1 MSTGPQPSPEP
12 PNPWLARQPILT
24 KDESV
29 VGYEL
34 LFRESASDSQF
45 LSDDAD
51 SATSNTIDTLNV
63 LGLDAVCD
71 GRLAFINCT
80 QQMLLKDYF
89 LLLPPDKVVIEIQE
103 TVSPDEFVRAS
114 CQRLKQKRY
123 KIALDNFVPDDP
135 RLALIPFADFIKV
148 DIRKHS
154 PEQNT
159 ALAKKFAGPQ
169 CCMLAQ
175 KVETRIQMLTAE
187 KDGFTL
193 FQGYFFRRPE
203 HMRARHIP
211 ECQVDSL
218 RLLQA
223 VSGKEVDFA
232 AVEELIKH
240 NASLCY
246 RLLRYLN
253 SPLLGLSQPVQSIR
267 HAMSLLGERE
277 LVRWIRMAT
286 TLVMGQERCS
296 DLVLSSLVRARF
308 CELIASRVEHGNA
321 DLFLMGMLSIMDAI
335 LQLPMGIVVEGLPL
349 DPDTRAEL
357 LGAKIGRDTRLTPL
371 YQLMLAREEGNWEV
385 VAVHANKISLP
396 LSCVNR
402 AYNEAMLWAREVT
415 AERPALNK
423 L

>member
-1 MSTGPQPSPEP
+1 MSTGAQLSPES

-34 LFRESASDSQF
+34 LFRESASDSHF
-45 LSDDAD
+45 RSSDAD

-80 QQMLLKDYF
+80 RQMLLKDHF
-89 LLLPPDKVVIEIQE
+89 LLLPLDKVVIEIQE
-103 TVSPDEFVRAS
+103 TVSPDELVRAS
-114 CQRLKQKRY
+114 CQRMKQKRY

-135 RLALIPFADFIKV
+135 RIALIPFTDFIKV
-148 DIRKHS
+148 DIRRHS
-154 PEQNT
+154 PEQNA
-159 ALAKKFAGPQ
+159 ALAKKFANPQ
-169 CCMLAQ
+169 CRMLAQ

-308 CELIASRVEHGNA
+308 CELVEPKIEHGKA
-321 DLFLMGMLSIMDAI
+321 DLFLLGMLSMMDAI
-335 LQLPMGIVVEGLPL
+335 LQLPMGVVIEGLPL
-349 DPDTRAEL
+349 DPDAKTEL
-357 LGAKIGRDTRLTPL
+357 LGAKIGHDTPLTPL
-371 YQLMLAREEGNWEV
+371 YQLMLAREEGNWEDV
-385 VAVHANKISLP
+385 VGYAKKLNVP
-396 LSCVNR
+396 LSRVNR
-402 AYNEAMLWAREVT
+402 AYNEAIVWAREVT
-415 AERPALNK
+415 ARG
-423 L
+423 

>member
-1 MSTGPQPSPEP
+1 MSTGAQLSPES

-34 LFRESASDSQF
+34 LFRESASDSHF
-45 LSDDAD
+45 HSTDAD
-51 SATSNTIDTLNV
+51 SATTNTIDTLNV

-103 TVSPDEFVRAS
+103 TVSPDELVRAS
-114 CQRLKQKRY
+114 CQRMKQKRY

-135 RLALIPFADFIKV
+135 RITLIAYTDFLKV
-148 DIRKHS
+148 DIRRHS

-159 ALAKKFAGPQ
+159 ALAKKFAAPQ
-169 CCMLAQ
+169 CRMLAQ
-175 KVETRIQMLTAE
+175 KVETRIQMITAE
-187 KDGFTL
+187 KDGFSL

-308 CELIASRVEHGNA
+308 CELIEPKIDHSKA
-321 DLFLMGMLSIMDAI
+321 DLFLMGMLSMMDAI
-335 LQLPMGIVVEGLPL
+335 LQLPMGVVIEGLPL
-349 DPDTRAEL
+349 DPDAKTEL
-357 LGAKIGRDTRLTPL
+357 LGAKIGRDTPLTPL
-371 YQLMLAREEGNWEV
+371 YQLMLAREEGNWEDV
-385 VAVHANKISLP
+385 VGYAKKLNVP
-396 LSCVNR
+396 LSRVNR
-402 AYNEAMLWAREVT
+402 AYNEAMVWAREVT
-415 AERPALNK
+415 ARR
-423 L
+423 

>member
-1 MSTGPQPSPEP
+1 MSTGAQLSPES

-34 LFRESASDSQF
+34 LFRESASDSHF
-45 LSDDAD
+45 HSADAD
-51 SATSNTIDTLNV
+51 SATTNTIDTLNV

-103 TVSPDEFVRAS
+103 TVSPDELVRAS
-114 CQRLKQKRY
+114 CQRMKQKRY
-123 KIALDNFVPDDP
+123 RIALDNFVPDDP
-135 RLALIPFADFIKV
+135 RIALIPFTDFIKV
-148 DIRKHS
+148 DIRRQS
-154 PEQNT
+154 PEQNS
-159 ALAKKFAGPQ
+159 ALAKKFAAPQ
-169 CCMLAQ
+169 CRMLAQ
-175 KVETRIQMLTAE
+175 KVETRIQMITAE
-187 KDGFTL
+187 KDGFSL

-277 LVRWIRMAT
+277 LIRWIRMAT

-308 CELIASRVEHGNA
+308 CELIEPKLDHSKA
-321 DLFLMGMLSIMDAI
+321 DLFLMGMLSMMDAI
-335 LQLPMGIVVEGLPL
+335 LQLPMGVVIEGLPL
-349 DPDTRAEL
+349 DPDAKTEL
-357 LGAKIGRDTRLTPL
+357 LGAKIGRDTPLTPL
-371 YQLMLAREEGNWEV
+371 YQLMLAREEGNWEDV
-385 VAVHANKISLP
+385 VGYAKRLNVP
-396 LSCVNR
+396 LSRVNR
-402 AYNEAMLWAREVT
+402 AYNEALVWAREVT
-415 AERPALNK
+415 ARR
-423 L
+423 

>member
-1 MSTGPQPSPEP
+1 MSTGAQLSPET
-12 PNPWLARQPILT
+12 PNPWLARQPVLT

-34 LFRESASDSQF
+34 LFRDSAQASHFHS
-45 LSDDAD
+45 DAD

-103 TVSPDEFVRAS
+103 TVSPDELVRAS

-123 KIALDNFVPDDP
+123 RIALDNFVPSDP
-135 RLALIPFADFIKV
+135 RIALVHFADFIKV
-148 DIRKHS
+148 DIRRHS
-154 PEQNT
+154 SEQNT
-159 ALAKKFAGPQ
+159 ALAATFSTPQ
-169 CCMLAQ
+169 CRMLAQ

-308 CELIASRVEHGNA
+308 CELVEPKLEHSNA
-321 DLFLMGMLSIMDAI
+321 DLFLMGMLSMMDSI
-335 LQLPMGIVVEGLPL
+335 LQLPMGVVVEGLPL
-349 DPDTRAEL
+349 DPDTKAEL
-357 LGAKIGRDTRLTPL
+357 LGAKIGRETPLTPL
-371 YQLMLAREEGNWEV
+371 YQLMLSREEGNWEDV
-385 VAVHANKISLP
+385 VGYAKKLNVPVSR
-396 LSCVNR
+396 VNR
-402 AYNEAMLWAREVT
+402 AYNEALLWAREVT
-415 AERPALNK
+415 ARR
-423 L
+423 

>member
-1 MSTGPQPSPEP
+1 MSTGAQLSPES

-34 LFRESASDSQF
+34 LFRESASDSHF
-45 LSDDAD
+45 HSVDAD

-103 TVSPDEFVRAS
+103 TVSPDELVRAS
-114 CQRLKQKRY
+114 CQRMKQKRY

-135 RLALIPFADFIKV
+135 RIALIPFTDFIKV
-148 DIRKHS
+148 DIRKQS
-154 PEQNT
+154 PEQNS
-159 ALAKKFAGPQ
+159 ALAKKFAAPQ
-169 CCMLAQ
+169 CRMLAQ
-175 KVETRIQMLTAE
+175 KVETRIQMIPAE
-187 KDGFTL
+187 KDGFSL

-308 CELIASRVEHGNA
+308 CELIEPKLDHSKA
-321 DLFLMGMLSIMDAI
+321 DLFLMGMLSMMDAI
-335 LQLPMGIVVEGLPL
+335 LQLPMGVVIEGLPL
-349 DPDTRAEL
+349 DPDAKTEL
-357 LGAKIGRDTRLTPL
+357 LGAKIGRDTPLTPL
-371 YQLMLAREEGNWEV
+371 YQLMLAREEGNWEDV
-385 VAVHANKISLP
+385 VGYAKRLNVP
-396 LSCVNR
+396 LSRVNR
-402 AYNEAMLWAREVT
+402 AYNEAMVWAREVT
-415 AERPALNK
+415 ARR
-423 L
+423 